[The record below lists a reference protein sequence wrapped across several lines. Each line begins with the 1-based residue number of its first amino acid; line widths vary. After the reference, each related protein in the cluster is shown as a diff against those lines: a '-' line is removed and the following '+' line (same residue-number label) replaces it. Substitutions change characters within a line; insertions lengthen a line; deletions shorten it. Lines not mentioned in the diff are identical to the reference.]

1 MKIGL
6 VSPYDFMHP
15 GGVTEHVRHLSAK
28 LRARGHDVTVLAP
41 SSRVGDDH
49 GIPGYVRIGRSVPVR
64 SNGSVARIALSFHL
78 VRRVRAL
85 LDEAAFDV
93 VHYHEPLVPSLPITV
108 LRFHSG
114 ANVGT
119 FHAMARRNLG
129 YYYGRPFLKRYFKR
143 LHAHIA
149 VSVPARDFIAR
160 YFEGEYRIV
169 PNGIDCSRFNPG
181 HAPLQELRT
190 PGKSTILFVGRLE
203 SRKGLP
209 TLVEAYG
216 QLRRTRSD
224 VRLVVVGD
232 GPMRWGYESQV
243 AAMSIPDVEFAGR
256 VSDEL
261 LPRYY
266 ASADIFCAPANGGE
280 SFGIV
285 LLEAMASGVPVM
297 ASSIP
302 GFSSVVSH
310 DVDGVLVPPRHPKEW
325 ARSLAGL
332 LDDDSRRRAMSER
345 GLAKAQLYDWERVV
359 DEVLDV
365 YRVARERAGA
375 SMVTSGVH
383 VQAPELG

>member
-325 ARSLAGL
+325 ARALSGL